1 MFLHLIFIWGENV
14 KKQVDQVIEG
24 TVLQEDIMGMT
35 QYPIVKKGTVITKEL
50 IRVLI
55 EFNIQTVEIENVPAT
70 PALLNN
76 EKKEPKLQTK
86 TDTIK
91 NDSEFRDLYNNAI
104 RQYKSHFI
112 QWQSG
117 APLKIESIREYLYPI
132 IEFLEKD
139 DSILPNLHTFSNKQE
154 YIYHHA
160 ISVGILSGMLAKKM
174 GYTKGQYLQSAL
186 AGCVANAGM
195 ARISPRLINK
205 TADLTEEDLKEIRNH
220 PISSLK
226 MVQTSP
232 LLKAEGKLGIFQHHE
247 RLDGSGYPLGEKGKR
262 IHTNAMIIAISDVYH
277 ALTTERPYRKK
288 RAVFQ
293 ALDVIRV
300 DHFGQFDI
308 GVINA
313 LFALIADLPIGTKVR
328 LSNGIVGELLFKK
341 PSALTR
347 PLIKVLLSSEIID
360 LEKDRSIYISEILD

>member
-1 MFLHLIFIWGENV
+1 V
-14 KKQVDQVIEG
+14 KKQVDQVSEG
-24 TVLQEDIMGMT
+24 TILLEDIMGRT
-35 QYPIVKKGTVITKEL
+35 QYPIVKKGTVLTHEHINVLKE
-50 IRVLI
+50 
-55 EFNIQTVEIENVPAT
+55 FKIQTIDIELSTASLNPADS
-70 PALLNN
+70 N
-76 EKKEPKLQTK
+76 EKGLDLQAEPF
-86 TDTIK
+86 
-91 NDSEFRDLYNNAI
+91 NHSYNHVFSDLYDYAI
-104 RQYKSHFI
+104 RQYKNHFI

-117 APLKIESIREYLYPI
+117 APLKVESIREYLYPI

-139 DSILPNLHTFSNKQE
+139 DSVLRNLHSFSIKQE

-205 TADLTEEDLKEIRNH
+205 TADLTEEELKEIRNH

-226 MVQTSP
+226 MVQNSP
-232 LLKAEGKLGIFQHHE
+232 LLKAEGKLGVFQHHE

-277 ALTTERPYRKK
+277 ALTTDRSYRKK
-288 RAVFQ
+288 RSPFQ
-293 ALDVIRV
+293 ALEVIRV
-300 DHFGQFDI
+300 DHFGQFDM

-313 LFALIADLPIGTKVR
+313 LFSLIADLPIGTKVK
-328 LSNGIVGELLFKK
+328 LSNGKTGELLFKK

-347 PLIKVLLSSEIID
+347 PLIKVILTNEIID
-360 LEKDRSIYISEILD
+360 LEKNRSIYISEIMD